1 MKTLQLALVFTVLIV
16 IVPHAYGVESPG
28 LKKIITIE
36 TGGYQFDVDVVSTFQ
51 LNQIDFSKDDKKITF
66 YITNGITNNLAEIQ
80 IPINLINGDL
90 TFFLDGQEIFPQV
103 RQNDQ
108 ISFVILEFEGEGEHT
123 LEVIGTTYLPEFSE
137 IAPLVLASGLI
148 GLVLIR
154 KIHKI

>member
-1 MKTLQLALVFTVLIV
+1 MNTLKLALVFTVLIA
-16 IVPHAYGVESPG
+16 IFPYAYGIEAPG
-28 LKKIITIE
+28 LKKVVTIE
-36 TGGYQFDVDVVSTFQ
+36 TGGYQFDVEVVATFQ
-51 LNQIDFSKDDKKITF
+51 VDEIDFSEDDKKITF

-90 TFFLDGQEIFPQV
+90 TFFLDGQEIFPLV
-103 RQNDQ
+103 RQNAQ
-108 ISFVILEFEGEGEHT
+108 ISFVTLEFEGKGERT

-137 IAPLVLASGLI
+137 IAPLVLASALI